1 MSPGKI
7 ARSQRLIHGEGTP
20 YTARHSESSSIPA
33 LGRYLGLSMMNG
45 EADRVRRYPAGGLS
59 VVFAS
64 LLMLGHLAGCSVY
77 LGTGLWSD
85 PRISMKEFLELEEEA
100 RLAAEVPATQPVVDM
115 EAARALLDSQFGPY
129 RVGPHD
135 VLTVM
140 LTEVSGLVG
149 GTGLSAVRVRV
160 DRNGQ
165 INLPIVGNVSV
176 DGLELKDIENLI
188 ADTYVPK
195 VYREAIC
202 HVTLAEYE
210 ATEVIVTGT
219 VGAPGMISLRRTE
232 RNLLY
237 ALVLAG
243 GISNDS
249 SGWVTLQRLR
259 RPGDIVKL
267 NIMEPEGVK
276 QALMEDPLEDGD
288 MITADP
294 ADPFQVWVLGL
305 VKGPGPQVF
314 VPGQRVT
321 FLEVLAAARGLRQD
335 IFVREGTLNRKMPDG
350 SEIRVRLDIER
361 LASGRDPNF
370 VMQPGDIVYVNHT
383 WDTWIQEWFNQHA
396 TITAGA
402 TATVSYSASA
412 SDQLSRRGTPTP
424 TPGAGI
430 DPFGFLQRG
439 LIRPATAAATGG
451 AVPAP

>member
-1 MSPGKI
+1 MSFKDRPV
-7 ARSQRLIHGEGTP
+7 RWCWTS
-20 YTARHSESSSIPA
+20 
-33 LGRYLGLSMMNG
+33 GLS
-45 EADRVRRYPAGGLS
+45 RVCTAT
-59 VVFAS
+59 
-64 LLMLGHLAGCSVY
+64 LLLAQLAGCSVY
-77 LGTGLWSD
+77 LGSGLWSD
-85 PRISMKEFLELEEEA
+85 PRISMQEFLELEEEA
-100 RLAAEVPATQPVVDM
+100 RLASEVPATQPVSDM
-115 EAARALLDSQFGPY
+115 EAARAFLDSQFGPY
-129 RVGPHD
+129 KVGPHD

-165 INLPIVGNVSV
+165 INLPIVGNISV

-188 ADTYVPK
+188 TDTYVPK

-202 HVTLAEYE
+202 HVNLVEYE
-210 ATEVIVTGT
+210 ATNVIVTGT

-243 GISNDS
+243 GISDAS

-259 RPGDIVKL
+259 RPGDSLKL
-267 NIMEPEGVK
+267 NIMEPEGIK

-288 MITADP
+288 IITAEP
-294 ADPFQVWVLGL
+294 ADPYLVTVLGL
-305 VKGPGPQVF
+305 VKDEGPQTYQ
-314 VPGQRVT
+314 PGLKVT

-335 IFVREGTLNRKMPDG
+335 IYIREGTLSRKMPDG
-350 SEIRVRLDIER
+350 QEVRVRLDLER

-370 VMQPGDIVYVNHT
+370 LMQPGDIVYVNHT

-396 TITAGA
+396 TLTAGA
-402 TATVSYSASA
+402 TATVTYSGTAT
-412 SDQLSRRGTPTP
+412 DQLSHRGRQTQSTA
-424 TPGAGI
+424 TGI

-439 LIRPATAAATGG
+439 LIRPTAAA
-451 AVPAP
+451 AP